1 MFALTSPGHWSGG
14 HTISMHPKFALL
26 KSSLCKLMVTFC
38 LNGSVSS
45 EEFNQKEQKIAEIA
59 NRIIEKHRH

>member
-1 MFALTSPGHWSGG
+1 
-14 HTISMHPKFALL
+14 MHPECALL
-26 KSSLCKLMVTFC
+26 KSSLCKLRVKFKPLVC

-59 NRIIEKHRH
+59 KKIDIKVLCLKTCC